1 MCMRCSMY
9 CPKDAF
15 SIGFINSWK
24 VNGPYNLEKM
34 NNEKSENDQFV
45 VKHKDEF
52 YKIYIEYLEKIKEKH
67 KYYFNN

>member
-1 MCMRCSMY
+1 
-9 CPKDAF
+9 
-15 SIGFINSWK
+15 
-24 VNGPYNLEKM
+24 M

-67 KYYFNN
+67 KNYFNN